1 MIVKNM
7 MERIPLWDVIN
18 FLEIEQRQSLENP
31 FQLLSLQYVEKGYF
45 NGYFSCG
52 LFLSKSNGFA
62 VKRIPIQ
69 YCSVKPFITELIKL
83 NHSNIVRLLDCH
95 EHSSYK

>member
-1 MIVKNM
+1 M

-69 YCSVKPFITELIKL
+69 YCTSYSDFKQFSI
-83 NHSNIVRLLDCH
+83 SNIVRILHLEPIGTDL
-95 EHSSYK
+95 